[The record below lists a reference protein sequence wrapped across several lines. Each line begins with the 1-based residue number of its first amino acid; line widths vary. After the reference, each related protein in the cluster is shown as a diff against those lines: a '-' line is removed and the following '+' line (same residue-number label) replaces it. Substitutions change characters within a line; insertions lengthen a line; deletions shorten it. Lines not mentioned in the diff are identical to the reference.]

1 MSKKTKLNLQALPC
15 VRRRKVENIVLTYAE
30 ACYAHGLL
38 PTELDRVY
46 VEAIEA
52 IQLESAFHAAQ
63 MPAVNNWERGI
74 TSNISPH
81 NLNITASRSE
91 PGSSYL
97 IKRRKLKCK
106 SILGSQKMI
115 EKKLLVV

>member
-63 MPAVNNWERGI
+63 MPAVNNWEQARHYKQYFA
-74 TSNISPH
+74 PQFEYY
-81 NLNITASRSE
+81 RE
-91 PGSSYL
+91 P
-97 IKRRKLKCK
+97 
-106 SILGSQKMI
+106 
-115 EKKLLVV
+115 